1 MGRLYYLIVLF
12 IAFLIMV
19 LYDLQG
25 AFLLS
30 LVMILTPLPLYFLEW
45 KLAPKLILTLSAP
58 KSVRRGENLEV
69 ALTVKGPFLFLLASP
84 DASLN
89 GIPYETHEEGNGKL
103 TFYFEKESLHCGR
116 VALGKPSI
124 SWTDPFGLF
133 HFHKEAAPSDCLV
146 FPKQVGNAG
155 SILESLRRLS
165 ASDEVEYFGATEY
178 KPGDNPHLINWKIT
192 ARKEEVFI
200 RDSYPAESEKF
211 VLAADYEENEEYRD
225 IIGDALYSAGLALLS
240 VPSSFRFAFT
250 TKAGPVSQMIRTRDD
265 WEEAIRGFLEAG
277 RNQALRE
284 SPLSP
289 YVPIVYLTGNPDPP
303 VSPVLHPSIWCAA
316 PDAPR
321 AMLSG
326 KGEIYEA
333 LGGGK

>member
-1 MGRLYYLIVLF
+1 MGRLYYLIILF
-12 IAFLIMV
+12 IAILLMV
-19 LYDLQG
+19 LYDLEG

-30 LVMILTPLPLYFLEW
+30 LVMILTPLPLYFLE
-45 KLAPKLILTLSAP
+45 KRLAPKISLSLSAP
-58 KSVRRGENLEV
+58 KSVRRGEKLEA
-69 ALTVKGPFLFLLASP
+69 ALTLKGPFLFLLSSP

-89 GIPYETHEEGNGKL
+89 GIPYETYEEGNGNI
-103 TFYFEKESLHCGR
+103 TFYFEKDALHCGR
-116 VALGKPSI
+116 IDMGKPSI

-133 HFHKEAAPSDCLV
+133 HFKKTAAPTSCLV
-146 FPKQVGNAG
+146 FPRQVGSAHK
-155 SILESLRRLS
+155 ILESLRKLS

-192 ARKEEVFI
+192 ARKEEVFV
-200 RDSYPAESEKF
+200 RDSYPAESERF

-240 VPSSFRFAFT
+240 VPSSFRFAFAA
-250 TKAGPVSQMIRTRDD
+250 KAGPVSQMIRTRED

-277 RNQALRE
+277 RDQALRE

-289 YVPIVYLTGNPDPP
+289 YVPIVYLTGNPNPP
-303 VSPVLHPSIWCAA
+303 VSPILHPALWCAS

-321 AMLSG
+321 TMLSG

>member
-1 MGRLYYLIVLF
+1 MGRLYYIIVLF
-12 IAFLIMV
+12 IAFLLMV
-19 LYDLQG
+19 LYDLEG

-30 LVMILTPLPLYFLEW
+30 LVMILTPLPLYGLERW
-45 KLAPKLILTLSAP
+45 IAPRLILTLSAP
-58 KSVRRGENLEV
+58 KSVRRGEKLEI

-89 GIPYETHEEGNGKL
+89 GVPYETYEEGNGNI
-103 TFYFEKESLHCGR
+103 TFYFEKNALHCGR
-116 VALGKPSI
+116 VDMGKPSI

-133 HFHKEAAPSDCLV
+133 HFRKTSAPAGCLV
-146 FPKQVGNAG
+146 FPKQVGNVHT
-155 SILESLRRLS
+155 ILESLRKLS

-192 ARKEEVFI
+192 ARKEEVFV

-211 VLAADYEENEEYRD
+211 VLATDYEENEEYRD
-225 IIGDALYSAGLALLS
+225 TIGDALYSAGLALLS

-277 RNQALRE
+277 QAQALRD

-289 YVPIVYLTGNPDPP
+289 YVPIVYLTGDPNPPI
-303 VSPVLHPSIWCAA
+303 SPVLHPALWCAA

>member
-1 MGRLYYLIVLF
+1 MGRLYYIIVLF
-12 IAFLIMV
+12 IAFLLMM
-19 LYDLQG
+19 LYDLEG

-30 LVMILTPLPLYFLEW
+30 LVMILTPLPLYGLERW
-45 KLAPKLILTLSAP
+45 IAPRLILTLSAP
-58 KSVRRGENLEV
+58 KSVRRGEKLEI

-89 GIPYETHEEGNGKL
+89 GVPYETYEEGNGNI
-103 TFYFEKESLHCGR
+103 TFYFEKNALHCGR
-116 VALGKPSI
+116 VDMGKPSI
-124 SWTDPFGLF
+124 FWTDPFGLF
-133 HFHKEAAPSDCLV
+133 HFRKTSAPAGCLV
-146 FPKQVGNAG
+146 FPKQVGNVHT
-155 SILESLRRLS
+155 ILESLRKLS

-192 ARKEEVFI
+192 ARKEEVFV

-225 IIGDALYSAGLALLS
+225 TIGDALYSAGLALLS

-277 RNQALRE
+277 QNQALRD

-289 YVPIVYLTGNPDPP
+289 YVPIVYLTGDPNPT
-303 VSPVLHPSIWCAA
+303 VSPVLHPALWCAA

>member
-30 LVMILTPLPLYFLEW
+30 LVMILTPLPLYFLER

-69 ALTVKGPFLFLLASP
+69 TLTVKGPFLFLLASS

-89 GIPYETHEEGNGKL
+89 GIPYETYEEGNGKL
-103 TFYFEKESLHCGR
+103 TFYFEKEALHCGR
-116 VALGKPSI
+116 VDLGKPSI

-146 FPKQVGNAG
+146 FPKQVGSAG

-192 ARKEEVFI
+192 ARKEEVFV

-289 YVPIVYLTGNPDPP
+289 YVPIVYLTGDPDPP

>member
-1 MGRLYYLIVLF
+1 MGRLYYIIVLF
-12 IAFLIMV
+12 IAFLLMV
-19 LYDLQG
+19 LYDLEG

-30 LVMILTPLPLYFLEW
+30 LVMILTPLPLYGLERW
-45 KLAPKLILTLSAP
+45 IAPRLILTLSAP
-58 KSVRRGENLEV
+58 KSVRRGEKLEI

-89 GIPYETHEEGNGKL
+89 GVPYETYEEGNGNI
-103 TFYFEKESLHCGR
+103 TFYFEKNTLHCGR
-116 VALGKPSI
+116 VDMGKPSI

-133 HFHKEAAPSDCLV
+133 HFRKTSAPAGCLV
-146 FPKQVGNAG
+146 FPKQVGNVHT
-155 SILESLRRLS
+155 ILESLRKLS

-192 ARKEEVFI
+192 ARKEEVFV

-211 VLAADYEENEEYRD
+211 VLAADYEENEGYRD
-225 IIGDALYSAGLALLS
+225 TIGDALYSAGLALLS

-277 RNQALRE
+277 QNQALRD

-289 YVPIVYLTGNPDPP
+289 YVPIVYLTGDPNPT
-303 VSPVLHPSIWCAA
+303 VSPVLHPALWCAA

>member
-1 MGRLYYLIVLF
+1 MGRLYYIIVLF
-12 IAFLIMV
+12 IAFLLMV
-19 LYDLQG
+19 LYDLEG

-30 LVMILTPLPLYFLEW
+30 LVMILTPLPLYGLERW
-45 KLAPKLILTLSAP
+45 ISPRLILTLSAP
-58 KSVRRGENLEV
+58 KSVRRGEKLEI

-89 GIPYETHEEGNGKL
+89 GVPYETYEEGNGNI
-103 TFYFEKESLHCGR
+103 TFYFEKNTLHCGR
-116 VALGKPSI
+116 VDMGKPSI

-133 HFHKEAAPSDCLV
+133 HFRKTSAPAGCLV
-146 FPKQVGNAG
+146 FPKQVGNVHT
-155 SILESLRRLS
+155 ILESLRKLS

-192 ARKEEVFI
+192 ARKEEVFV

-211 VLAADYEENEEYRD
+211 VLAADYEENEGYRD
-225 IIGDALYSAGLALLS
+225 TIGDALYSAGLALLS

-289 YVPIVYLTGNPDPP
+289 YVPIVYLTGDPDPP

>member
-1 MGRLYYLIVLF
+1 MGRLYYIIVLF
-12 IAFLIMV
+12 IAFLLMV
-19 LYDLQG
+19 LYDLEG

-30 LVMILTPLPLYFLEW
+30 LVMILTPLPLYGLERW
-45 KLAPKLILTLSAP
+45 ISPRLILTLSAP
-58 KSVRRGENLEV
+58 KSVRRGEKLEI

-89 GIPYETHEEGNGKL
+89 GVPYETYEEGNGNI
-103 TFYFEKESLHCGR
+103 TFYFEKNALHCGR
-116 VALGKPSI
+116 VDMGKPSI

-133 HFHKEAAPSDCLV
+133 HFRKTSAPAGCLV
-146 FPKQVGNAG
+146 FPKQVGNVHT
-155 SILESLRRLS
+155 ILESLRKLS

-192 ARKEEVFI
+192 ARKEEVFV

-211 VLAADYEENEEYRD
+211 VLAADYEENEGYRD
-225 IIGDALYSAGLALLS
+225 TIGDALYSAGLALLS

-277 RNQALRE
+277 QAQALRD

-289 YVPIVYLTGNPDPP
+289 YVPIVYLTGDPNPT
-303 VSPVLHPSIWCAA
+303 VSPVLHPALWCAA

>member
-1 MGRLYYLIVLF
+1 MGRLYYIIVLF
-12 IAFLIMV
+12 IAFLLMV
-19 LYDLQG
+19 LYDLEG

-30 LVMILTPLPLYFLEW
+30 LVMILTPLPLYGLERW
-45 KLAPKLILTLSAP
+45 ISPRLILTLSAP
-58 KSVRRGENLEV
+58 KSVRRGEKLEI

-89 GIPYETHEEGNGKL
+89 GVPYETYEEGNGNI
-103 TFYFEKESLHCGR
+103 TFYFEKNTLHCGR
-116 VALGKPSI
+116 VDMGKPSI

-133 HFHKEAAPSDCLV
+133 HFRKTSAPAGCLV
-146 FPKQVGNAG
+146 FPKQVGNVHT
-155 SILESLRRLS
+155 ILESLRKLS

-192 ARKEEVFI
+192 ARKEEVFV

-211 VLAADYEENEEYRD
+211 VLAADYEENEGYRD
-225 IIGDALYSAGLALLS
+225 TIGDALYSAGLALLS

-277 RNQALRE
+277 QNQALRD

-289 YVPIVYLTGNPDPP
+289 YVPIVYLTGDPNPT
-303 VSPVLHPSIWCAA
+303 VSPVLHPALWCAA

>member
-30 LVMILTPLPLYFLEW
+30 LVMILTPLPLYFLKR

-89 GIPYETHEEGNGKL
+89 GIPYEPYEEENGKL
-103 TFYFEKESLHCGR
+103 TFYFEKEALHCGR
-116 VALGKPSI
+116 VDLGKPSI

-146 FPKQVGNAG
+146 FPKQVGSAG

-192 ARKEEVFI
+192 ARKEEVFV

-303 VSPVLHPSIWCAA
+303 VSPVLHPAIWCAA

>member
-30 LVMILTPLPLYFLEW
+30 LVMILTPLPLYFLER

-69 ALTVKGPFLFLLASP
+69 ALTVKGPFSFLLASP

-89 GIPYETHEEGNGKL
+89 GIPYETYEEENGKL
-103 TFYFEKESLHCGR
+103 TFYFEKEALHCGR
-116 VALGKPSI
+116 VDLGKPSI

-178 KPGDNPHLINWKIT
+178 NPGDNPHLINWKIT
-192 ARKEEVFI
+192 ARKEDVFV

-277 RNQALRE
+277 QAQALRE

-289 YVPIVYLTGNPDPP
+289 YVPIVYLTGDPDPP
-303 VSPVLHPSIWCAA
+303 VSPVLHPAIWCVA